1 MLSTHIDPF
10 YFIFTLNNSGST
22 VFSQLLANNILDGYL
37 PPHGNN
43 EGQWIPEVT
52 DMMRKDPWNPQTKMD
67 WEFIKSTWRKYLT
80 NASKKIFIESSPPN
94 MIRIKSIQDYFKPKG
109 ACLFISN
116 PYLHISSCIHRYSKN
131 ETFKNAAQ
139 RLSYSWLDKAK
150 FQLENVQNFQNLP
163 LIKYEHFCVHPEQAA
178 RKALKQLQKNEKN
191 KIITTNIK
199 GKKNT
204 LMKSIT
210 NMTPRHLAFLGDGG
224 IDIINT
230 ILSEHPTTLYQLGYE
245 LIGHKKATR
254 ILNSNL
260 LQACQGITNR
270 LQWEQIHQI

>member
-1 MLSTHIDPF
+1 M
-10 YFIFTLNNSGST
+10 
-22 VFSQLLANNILDGYL
+22 
-37 PPHGNN
+37 
-43 EGQWIPEVT
+43 
-52 DMMRKDPWNPQTKMD
+52 
-67 WEFIKSTWRKYLT
+67 
-80 NASKKIFIESSPPN
+80 
-94 MIRIKSIQDYFKPKG
+94 
-109 ACLFISN
+109 
-116 PYLHISSCIHRYSKN
+116 
-131 ETFKNAAQ
+131 
-139 RLSYSWLDKAK
+139 
-150 FQLENVQNFQNLP
+150 
-163 LIKYEHFCVHPEQAA
+163 HPEQAA
-178 RKALKQLQKNEKN
+178 QKALKQLQKNEKN

-210 NMTPRHLAFLGDGG
+210 NMTPRHLAFLGDEG

>member
-10 YFIFTLNNSGST
+10 YFVFTLNNSGST

-178 RKALKQLQKNEKN
+178 QKALKQLQKNEKN

-204 LMKSIT
+204 LMKSIA
-210 NMTPRHLAFLGDGG
+210 NMTPRHLAFLGDEG

-230 ILSEHPTTLYQLGYE
+230 ILSEHPTILYQLGYE

-260 LQACQGITNR
+260 LQACQGTTNR
-270 LQWEQIHQI
+270 RQWEQIHQI